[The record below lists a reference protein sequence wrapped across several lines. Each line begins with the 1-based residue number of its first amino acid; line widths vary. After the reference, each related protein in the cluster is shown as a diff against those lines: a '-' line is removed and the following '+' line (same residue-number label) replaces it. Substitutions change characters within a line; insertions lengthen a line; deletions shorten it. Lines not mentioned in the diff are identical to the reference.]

1 MLAERTHWWTE
12 RWLRLWAS
20 LSISFCLSLCLSLSL
35 SVSLYLLS
43 PLYLSIC
50 LSVCPSVRPSVCL
63 SLSVCRSVCLPSTS
77 YLSLLVL
84 LAVLVF
90 WGMKSFINMMLLKWD
105 NHILPRVAWILV
117 ACAAVNF
124 VPKSCRAC
132 GRRDGGVWYSPESRR
147 ARAGLAIHSKQ
158 WHGWIWAL
166 LFTNMGELARS
177 WCLPAVGRLS
187 ATMGDIK
194 RPPSTYLSFYLFIC
208 LSTYPVCLWLAACLL
223 VCLSVCLS
231 VYVSLTIHLV
241 LYPFTCLC
249 VNLSQ
254 SLFFSVST
262 SFSLSL

>member
-20 LSISFCLSLCLSLSL
+20 LSISFCLLLSVSLSLSL

-50 LSVCPSVRPSVCL
+50 LSVCPSVRPSVR
-63 SLSVCRSVCLPSTS
+63 LSVCRSVCLPSTS

-158 WHGWIWAL
+158 WHGWIWTL

-177 WCLPAVGRLS
+177 WCLPAVGWLS

-208 LSTYPVCLWLAACLL
+208 MSTYPVCLWLAACLL

>member
-20 LSISFCLSLCLSLSL
+20 LSISFCLLLSVSLSLSL

-43 PLYLSIC
+43 PLYLSIYLSIC
-50 LSVCPSVRPSVCL
+50 LSVRPSVCL
-63 SLSVCRSVCLPSTS
+63 SVCLCLSVCRSVCLPSTS

-147 ARAGLAIHSKQ
+147 ARTGLAIHSKQ

-166 LFTNMGELARS
+166 LLKIWVNWRDHG
-177 WCLPAVGRLS
+177 
-187 ATMGDIK
+187 
-194 RPPSTYLSFYLFIC
+194 
-208 LSTYPVCLWLAACLL
+208 
-223 VCLSVCLS
+223 
-231 VYVSLTIHLV
+231 VSLRLGDFPRPWVT
-241 LYPFTCLC
+241 
-249 VNLSQ
+249 
-254 SLFFSVST
+254 
-262 SFSLSL
+262 